1 MSIDLASYPLA
12 YLAGVLSI
20 LSPCVWPLVPVV
32 MSSAGTAS
40 RYGPLYLALGL
51 SLSFALAGS
60 VLSFVLLNLGLGL
73 EILREF
79 AAIMLLLVA
88 LPLLYQPLGDWVTLQ
103 LSKLVSGFSPGGDT
117 GTSGAGQ
124 FGVGMLVGLVWL
136 PCVGPTLGA
145 AIALASLGQDML
157 AAFGVMF
164 LFGLGT
170 ASVLLLA
177 GIGSARLLQRWR
189 PGLLSGASRA
199 KHILGGMLLLL
210 AVLVLTGWDKALEAW
225 ALTWLP
231 DWAVSI

>member
-1 MSIDLASYPLA
+1 
-12 YLAGVLSI
+12 
-20 LSPCVWPLVPVV
+20 
-32 MSSAGTAS
+32 
-40 RYGPLYLALGL
+40 
-51 SLSFALAGS
+51 
-60 VLSFVLLNLGLGL
+60 
-73 EILREF
+73 
-79 AAIMLLLVA
+79 MLLVVA

-103 LSKLVSGFSPGGDT
+103 LSRLMSGFSPGGDT
-117 GTSGAGQ
+117 RASGAGQ

-157 AAFGVMF
+157 AAFVVMF

-170 ASVLLLA
+170 ASALLFA

-210 AVLVLTGWDKALEAW
+210 A
-225 ALTWLP
+225 
-231 DWAVSI
+231 SSC